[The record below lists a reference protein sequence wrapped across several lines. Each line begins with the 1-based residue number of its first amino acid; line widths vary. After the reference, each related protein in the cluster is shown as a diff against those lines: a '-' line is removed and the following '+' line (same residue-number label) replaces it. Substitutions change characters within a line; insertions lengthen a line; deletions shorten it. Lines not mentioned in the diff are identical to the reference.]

1 MVLAAEDRMLVWCLS
16 DTNAYTLETCDW
28 YTPKSFG
35 LLQLSV
41 AEFIRDQLDGTYAD
55 FSEWFNLAEF
65 PDVGEHLDPGEM
77 SVYLEAAGADG
88 NADVDMA
95 DDCFAGLR
103 GVISHRLEG
112 GSLQQTKRAAELF
125 NWTIECGLSQADAN
139 VRVEVRVGRVE
150 EVAPLLIDRILHRLQ
165 SITEGQKGT
174 HDLCENSFER
184 SFAPLAPVLE
194 LVKATAE
201 SAGGASDQLALKI
214 LAWIVALYK
223 AGLENEPAA
232 G

>member
-1 MVLAAEDRMLVWCLS
+1 MVLATEDQTLVWCLS

-28 YTPKSFG
+28 CTPKSFG

-65 PDVGEHLDPGEM
+65 PDVAEHLDPGEM
-77 SVYLEAAGADG
+77 SFYLEAARA
-88 NADVDMA
+88 NADVDA
-95 DDCFAGLR
+95 VEDCFLGLR
-103 GVISHRLEG
+103 AVIFRRLEER
-112 GSLQQTKRAAELF
+112 SLEQTKRAAELF

-201 SAGGASDQLALKI
+201 GAGGASDQLALKI